1 MTATVPMNCVELDRG
16 GGLMEWR
23 ANLKKVCE
31 LEPKPED
38 RDGGMWSPLGRSHS
52 HYTVPGGGVGARAT
66 P

>member
-1 MTATVPMNCVELDRG
+1 VTATVPMNCVELDRG

-38 RDGGMWSPLGRSHS
+38 RDGGMWSPQ
-52 HYTVPGGGVGARAT
+52 
-66 P
+66 